1 MENKVAKKAIETI
14 DLISLINVGN
24 IKGFD
29 LKPFLFKGLLL
40 KEKEFRNALKT
51 YDFDALNGSQLYI
64 FCSTD
69 AIVPKWAYML
79 LASYLTERDI
89 PHNFAS
95 SMEEAINLF
104 VADAINLLD
113 VSQYTDKRVVVKGCS
128 GKYAINEQNYMKL
141 TQRLKPVIKAIS
153 YGEACSM
160 VPISKN

>member
-14 DLISLINVGN
+14 DLMSLINVGN

-29 LKPFLFKGLLL
+29 LKPFLFQGLIL
-40 KEKEFRNALKT
+40 KEKDFRNALKT
-51 YDFDALNGSQLYI
+51 YDFGELKDKQIYI
-64 FCSTD
+64 YCSTN

-79 LASYLTERDI
+79 LASYLTAWNI

-95 SMEEAINLF
+95 TMEEAINTF
-104 VADAINLLD
+104 VAEAIITLD
-113 VSQYTDKRVVVKGCS
+113 ISQYEGKRVVVKGCS
-128 GKYAINEQNYMKL
+128 GKYTINEQNYMKL
-141 TQRLKPVIKAIS
+141 TQRLKPVVKAIS

>member
-29 LKPFLFKGLLL
+29 LKPFLFQGLLL
-40 KEKEFRNALKT
+40 KEKEFRSALKA
-51 YDFDALNGSQLYI
+51 YDFEGLKDNQLYI

-79 LASYLTERDI
+79 LASYLTEWDI

-104 VADAINLLD
+104 VADAINQLD

-128 GKYAINEQNYMKL
+128 GKYPINEQNYMKL